1 MRTSETDYLDGD
13 SKPGRGQHRKYLPY
27 AFTEHGAIRAATPLN
42 SPRATALSIYLV
54 RAFVALRGLLSANKD
69 LHTKVHAQ
77 ERKGSVHERK
87 LAELADS
94 MAALLATPAP
104 PRERSIGFIN
114 PEDKGKKASSQAKSK
129 TRPRSPLLTLA
140 ALTIQMSA
148 MTISDDER
156 TLFAGLGERVAQ
168 LRKARSITQV
178 QLADALGVSQQ
189 TVQAYE
195 VGRRRIPVSTLRLLA
210 KTLDVSLDEL
220 MAEGEHAPRKRGP
233 VPQVQRQL
241 ERISALPK
249 PKQRAVMDV
258 IEALLA
264 QQGR

>member
-1 MRTSETDYLDGD
+1 
-13 SKPGRGQHRKYLPY
+13 
-27 AFTEHGAIRAATPLN
+27 
-42 SPRATALSIYLV
+42 
-54 RAFVALRGLLSANKD
+54 
-69 LHTKVHAQ
+69 
-77 ERKGSVHERK
+77 
-87 LAELADS
+87 
-94 MAALLATPAP
+94 
-104 PRERSIGFIN
+104 
-114 PEDKGKKASSQAKSK
+114 
-129 TRPRSPLLTLA
+129 LA
-140 ALTIQMSA
+140 ALTIQMPA

-156 TLFAGLGERVAQ
+156 TFFAGLGERVAQ

-178 QLADALGVSQQ
+178 QLAQTLGVSQQ

-210 KTLDVSLDEL
+210 KTLDVALDEL

-233 VPQVQRQL
+233 APQVQRQL